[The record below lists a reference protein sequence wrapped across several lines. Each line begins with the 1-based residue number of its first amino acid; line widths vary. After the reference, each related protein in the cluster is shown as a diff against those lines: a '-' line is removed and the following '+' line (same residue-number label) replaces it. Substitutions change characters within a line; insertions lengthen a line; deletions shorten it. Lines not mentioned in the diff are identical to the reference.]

1 MDMAPGGEVTGN
13 LREHP
18 LRPSPPQASRG
29 TRRLEI
35 DCLRGRPRCGEEPN
49 KIRALRR
56 GRDEAASRIRLI
68 SRLAPPVLTRQEHA
82 AYFTSSLSD
91 PAVLA
96 RFMLTGLC
104 VCCCA
109 FDRPH
114 HHSIVSISFSSDTGG
129 GVREGGGCCPGPL
142 AAESGGGVGAGDGVG
157 AGRAPTVPPALTW
170 SDCRWIGNLRLG

>member
-82 AYFTSSLSD
+82 AYFTSRIKGNASTAS
-91 PAVLA
+91 
-96 RFMLTGLC
+96 
-104 VCCCA
+104 
-109 FDRPH
+109 
-114 HHSIVSISFSSDTGG
+114 
-129 GVREGGGCCPGPL
+129 EG
-142 AAESGGGVGAGDGVG
+142 
-157 AGRAPTVPPALTW
+157 
-170 SDCRWIGNLRLG
+170 